1 MVASC
6 VQGTTREIKRN
17 GDLKKMTAVVLGGLT
32 AKSNG
37 TGELKPKLQV
47 IFFEGKT
54 WFISQ
59 KHNVN
64 ERMWP

>member
-64 ERMWP
+64 EGMWL

>member
-1 MVASC
+1 
-6 VQGTTREIKRN
+6 
-17 GDLKKMTAVVLGGLT
+17 MTAVVLGGLT

-64 ERMWP
+64 ERMWL